1 MKILFLIALLFFYKG
16 HEQRETLNKKSAVW
30 LVSSF
35 KNTIL
40 FQKKE
45 NELVV
50 ISREKIKPTN
60 RLIQDYK
67 NKYRLDHI
75 SFETLQ
81 NSYTI
86 GKKNV
91 VFANDLWAEQ
101 LSVKNKK
108 IILVL
113 TDNTKINLEVVL
125 KNNLVKQVILDGSN
139 FPYLKNR
146 WMKTCKKF
154 KIPFYDLQTKGPFL
168 FTSESGDI
176 AF

>member
-1 MKILFLIALLFFYKG
+1 MAKRVTQSTESAQIITLTTKKLEKLLPLKI
-16 HEQRETLNKKSAVW
+16 
-30 LVSSF
+30 
-35 KNTIL
+35 
-40 FQKKE
+40 
-45 NELVV
+45 
-50 ISREKIKPTN
+50 
-60 RLIQDYK
+60 
-67 NKYRLDHI
+67 
-75 SFETLQ
+75 
-81 NSYTI
+81 
-86 GKKNV
+86 
-91 VFANDLWAEQ
+91 
-101 LSVKNKK
+101 KK

-125 KNNLVKQVILDGSN
+125 KNKLVKQVILDGSN

>member
-1 MKILFLIALLFFYKG
+1 MI
-16 HEQRETLNKKSAVW
+16 
-30 LVSSF
+30 
-35 KNTIL
+35 
-40 FQKKE
+40 
-45 NELVV
+45 
-50 ISREKIKPTN
+50 
-60 RLIQDYK
+60 
-67 NKYRLDHI
+67 
-75 SFETLQ
+75 
-81 NSYTI
+81 
-86 GKKNV
+86 
-91 VFANDLWAEQ
+91 FANDLWAEQ

-113 TDNTKINLEVVL
+113 TDNTKINLEVVH